1 MYSVNGIDLPS
12 SQYRELCD
20 LVALDSDEKRV
31 EFSKKALN
39 PYEDKTIW
47 NPNGLD
53 CYKGLYKKGLID
65 GTPAMNAFLFYGVVT
80 QAGID
85 FVRDYEALQKQ
96 ERLKIWSDRRF
107 QIGLSLATLVISTTA
122 GWIAGHIS

>member
-20 LVALDSDEKRV
+20 LVALDPDEKRV

-39 PYEDKTIW
+39 PYEDKTLW

-85 FVRDYEALQKQ
+85 FVRDYKSTQRA
-96 ERLKIWSDRRF
+96 ERIRTYLPPI
-107 QIGLSLATLVISTTA
+107 LAGIL
-122 GWIAGHIS
+122 GIAGTVIGVLIGWSLGTS